1 MIIEIP
7 DNWITFTRNM
17 PSQKGICAGTPDRH
31 MMHSDDIV
39 QWIDQTIRKGTGSA
53 CVVPLFVC
61 GGIAKRAEEL
71 GYIHYDPETH
81 TWKGADYG
89 KD

>member
-1 MIIEIP
+1 MLIEIP
-7 DNWITFTRNM
+7 DSWIGFMKRM
-17 PSQKGICAGTPDRH
+17 PGQKGICAGTPDLH
-31 MMHSDDIV
+31 MMNSSDIV
-39 QWIDQTIRKGTGSA
+39 QWISQAIRERMALTD
-53 CVVPLFVC
+53 VVMLFVS

-71 GYIHYDPETH
+71 QLITYDPGTH